1 MIRLATSHAKL
12 RLSKVVEPS
21 DIDIVCTILNNSI
34 FQEDIKQGVKEEPE
48 ESDEEESKYPDEVI
62 KVNTNSSRATR
73 MQQRAG
79 GSQVK
84 TEQ

>member
-34 FQEDIKQGVKEEPE
+34 FQEDIKPIKEEPE
-48 ESDEEESKYPDEVI
+48 SSDEEESKYPDEVI

-73 MQQRAG
+73 MQQRTG
-79 GSQVK
+79 GSQVVK